1 MSLQLLS
8 WNCNGLNHPRK
19 KRQVFHIL
27 KREQLDLICLQ
38 ETHITRAHRKLLVN
52 KRLGQEFISSD
63 KVKKRGVVIYAK
75 EKLDPKMKFKD
86 EEGRYLAIEVQI
98 QGEKYLIIE
107 IYAPNDGKAEFFK
120 KLHETL
126 LDYLDCKIILM
137 GDMNGVVSTN
147 MDKAQRQTISKEGRL
162 PKTFFEMT
170 ENMDLIDIW
179 RTRNP
184 LEREGTFFSE
194 SKMTWTRIDQIWVS
208 SVMATKIKKVEICP
222 KTCSDHNAVKM
233 EMKMTTTGSFRWRM
247 NDSLFRDEQFC
258 KKALKTL
265 KDYFEINLRTE
276 VEKRTIWDASKA
288 VMRGFLIQQNS
299 IKRKK
304 QNERKE
310 RILEKMK
317 EGEKKLRS
325 KPKSQEILREIKYY
339 QTQYME
345 LTNQEIEWKIKQ
357 MRQRTF
363 ESADKRGKLLAWQ
376 LKKRQKLNTVTCLE
390 IEGKN
395 IHKPNEI
402 SNCFQSFFRK
412 LYTQGPVN
420 EQEIDEFL
428 KNHGLPKISEQSK
441 LTLNEKITEQEIE
454 EAIQKMQLGKSPG
467 PDGLTA
473 RYYKALKECLVQP
486 LKEVCNEILE
496 GKKAPETWKEAFI
509 SLIPKTETEK
519 NQVKNYRPISLLN
532 VDYKIFA
539 DILAKRLKKVLI
551 GEIHKDQAGFLP
563 GRHMSDNVR
572 NIIDIV
578 ELLEMNINRKAVL
591 IFVDAEK
598 AFDNICWSFM
608 KKNLQGMGV
617 GQGFENGI
625 GAIYSEQKAR
635 LIVNNVVTEEIA
647 IEKGT
652 RQGCPISPLLFIL
665 VLEVLLNMIRKD
677 QLVKGIQV
685 GVKEYKLR
693 AFADDLVLTL
703 QQPNT
708 STKRVLDLIEIFGQ
722 VAGFKL
728 NKQKTKVLEKNLTNE
743 EKETFQNET
752 GLEIA
757 KKVKYLGVNLTA
769 KNVNL
774 FKDNYDKC
782 WTEVKKDL
790 DIWSRLK
797 LSLLGRIAV
806 IKMNVLPRMLFL
818 FQTLQII
825 DKMDCFKRW
834 QKDISKFVWQGK
846 KPRIKF
852 KTLTDAKDR
861 GGFALPDL
869 RLYYESAAFCWLKDW
884 LLLENTDIL
893 DLEGFDN
900 RFGWHAYIW
909 YDKVKVHKGFKNH
922 MVRKALYNV
931 WIRYKDL
938 FESRT
943 PRWLSPLEAK
953 EVKKLNM
960 GSNWP
965 KYFEMIEQDGEKV
978 KLQSFEKLKFKVRD
992 WLHYRQINEVFKQDR
1007 KKGFQVEKSKLE
1019 TELLEPNTK
1028 NLSRMYNLLLKWNTQ
1043 DEMVKSSMIKWAQ
1056 DIGHDIELADWEKL
1070 WTTDVKFTACNALRE
1085 NIMKM
1090 IYRWYMTP
1098 AKLAKIYHLPNNKCW
1113 KCNETEGTFYHLWW
1127 TCPKIKAF
1135 WEMIYNEIKKVLKR
1149 TFNKKPEAFL
1159 LGMVGQMVPKKDRTF
1174 FMYAT
1179 TAARILLA
1187 KYWKTQDLP
1196 TLEEWQTKVID
1207 YMGLAEMTG
1216 RIRDRG
1222 KEALDEDWNKFK
1234 VYLKNCCNL
1243 EN

>member
-1 MSLQLLS
+1 M
-8 WNCNGLNHPRK
+8 
-19 KRQVFHIL
+19 
-27 KREQLDLICLQ
+27 
-38 ETHITRAHRKLLVN
+38 T
-52 KRLGQEFISSD
+52 
-63 KVKKRGVVIYAK
+63 
-75 EKLDPKMKFKD
+75 
-86 EEGRYLAIEVQI
+86 
-98 QGEKYLIIE
+98 
-107 IYAPNDGKAEFFK
+107 
-120 KLHETL
+120 ETL
-126 LDYLDCKIILM
+126 
-137 GDMNGVVSTN
+137 
-147 MDKAQRQTISKEGRL
+147 
-162 PKTFFEMT
+162 
-170 ENMDLIDIW
+170 DLIDIW
-179 RTRNP
+179 RVRNP

-194 SKMTWTRIDQIWVS
+194 AKMTWTRIDQIWVTS
-208 SVMATKIKKVEICP
+208 SMAPKIKKVEICP

-233 EMKMTTTGSFRWRM
+233 EMKLTTTGTFRWRM
-247 NDSLFRDEQFC
+247 NDTLFRDEEIY
-258 KKALKTL
+258 KKAQKTL
-265 KDYFEINLRTE
+265 KDYFEINLRTD
-276 VEKRTIWDASKA
+276 VEKRIIWDASKA

-310 RILEKMK
+310 KLLEKIK

-325 KPKSQEILREIKYY
+325 KPKSHEILREIKYY

-345 LTNQEIEWKIKQ
+345 LMNQEIEWKIKQ

-363 ESADKRGKLLAWQ
+363 ESADKCGKLLSWQ
-376 LKKRQKLNTVTCLE
+376 LKKRQKLNTVTSLE
-390 IEGKN
+390 MEGKI

-412 LYTQGPVN
+412 LYAQGPVD
-420 EQEIDEFL
+420 EQEIEEFI
-428 KNHGLPKISEQSK
+428 KKYGLPKISDQSK
-441 LTLNEKITEQEIE
+441 MILNEKITGQEIE
-454 EAIQKMQLGKSPG
+454 GAIQNMQLGKSPG

-473 RYYKALKECLVQP
+473 RYYKALKEWIIQP

-496 GKKAPETWKEAFI
+496 GKKAPESWKEAFI

-539 DILAKRLKKVLI
+539 DILAKRLKRVLI
-551 GEIHKDQAGFLP
+551 GEIHKDQTGFLP

-572 NIIDIV
+572 NIIDIL
-578 ELLEMNINRKAVL
+578 ELLEVNINRKAVL

-598 AFDNICWSFM
+598 AFDNICWTFM

-625 GAIYSEQKAR
+625 GAIYSKQKAK
-635 LIVNNVVTEEIA
+635 LIVNNVVTEEIP

-652 RQGCPISPLLFIL
+652 RQGCPISPLLFIT
-665 VLEVLLNMIRKD
+665 VLEVLLNMIRGD
-677 QLVKGIQV
+677 QLVKGVQV
-685 GVKEYKLR
+685 GARNYKLR

-703 QQPNT
+703 QQPDT
-708 STKRVLDLIEIFGQ
+708 STKRVLELIEIFGQ

-728 NKQKTKVLEKNLTNE
+728 NKQKTKVLEKNLTMA
-743 EKETFQNET
+743 EKEKFQSET
-752 GLEIA
+752 GLVIT
-757 KKVKYLGVNLTA
+757 KKVKYLGVNLTS

-790 DIWSRLK
+790 EIWSRLR

-818 FQTLQII
+818 FQTLQIL

-846 KPRIKF
+846 KPRINF
-852 KTLTDAKDR
+852 KILTDAKDR

-869 RLYYESAAFCWLKDW
+869 RLYYESAAFCWLKQW

-893 DLEGFDN
+893 DLEGYDN

-909 YDKVKVHKGFKNH
+909 YDKVKMHKGFKNH
-922 MVRKALYNV
+922 IVRKALYNV

-938 FESRT
+938 LESKT
-943 PRWLSPLEAK
+943 PRWLSPMEAK
-953 EVKKLNM
+953 ETKKLNM
-960 GSNWP
+960 ESKWP
-965 KYFEMIEQDGEKV
+965 KYCEIIEQDGERV
-978 KLQSFEKLKFKVRD
+978 KLQSYDKLKSKVRD
-992 WLHYRQINEVFKQDR
+992 WLHYLQINEVFKQDR
-1007 KKGFQVEKSKLE
+1007 KIGFQMERSKLE

-1043 DEMVKSSMIKWAQ
+1043 DETVKSAMIKWAQ
-1056 DIGHDIELADWEKL
+1056 DIGHDIMFDDWEQL
-1070 WTTDVKFTACNALRE
+1070 WNTGVKFTACNALRE

-1098 AKLAKIYHLPNNKCW
+1098 VKLAKIYHLPNNKCW

-1127 TCPKIKAF
+1127 TCPRVKAY
-1135 WEMIYNEIKKVLKR
+1135 WEMIYNEIKKVLKW
-1149 TFNKKPEAFL
+1149 TFLKKPEAFL
-1159 LGMVGQMVPKKDRTF
+1159 LGMVGQLVPRKDRTF

-1187 KYWKTQDLP
+1187 KYWKTQQLP
-1196 TLEEWQTKVID
+1196 TLEEWQAKVID
-1207 YMGLAEMTG
+1207 YMGMAEMTG
-1216 RIRDRG
+1216 RIRDQG
-1222 KEALDEDWNKFK
+1222 SETVEEDWKKFK
-1234 VYLKNCCNL
+1234 IYLKNCCNI
-1243 EN
+1243 EEC